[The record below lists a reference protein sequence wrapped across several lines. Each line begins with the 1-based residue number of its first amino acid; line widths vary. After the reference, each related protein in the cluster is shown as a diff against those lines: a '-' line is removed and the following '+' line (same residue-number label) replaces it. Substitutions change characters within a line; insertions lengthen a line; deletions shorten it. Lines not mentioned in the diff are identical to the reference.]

1 MEKLMA
7 FLTVREEL
15 EKRISNYRSYKDL
28 HQMKVL
34 REQLLK
40 NNELI
45 KKELNEIGA
54 LCITSRED
62 TKIGNIDTRI
72 RTNIDNLVGISIA
85 IKDDDFRLL
94 FLHDDLDIFI
104 KSIIGN
110 EVYIKSTSNQEID
123 INKNDI
129 LGYLVPSRVLEKE
142 NKKHL

>member
-15 EKRISNYRSYKDL
+15 EKRISNYSSYKDL

-54 LCITSRED
+54 LFITSRED
-62 TKIGNIDTRI
+62 AKVGNIDTRI
-72 RTNIDNLVGISIA
+72 RTNIDNLVGISKA

>member
-15 EKRISNYRSYKDL
+15 EKRISNYSSYKDL

-54 LCITSRED
+54 LRITSRED
-62 TKIGNIDTRI
+62 TKVGNIDTRI
-72 RTNIDNLVGISIA
+72 RTNIDNLVGVSKA

-123 INKNDI
+123 INKNDT

>member
-7 FLTVREEL
+7 FLTVRDEL
-15 EKRISNYRSYKDL
+15 EKRIGNYDSYKDL

-45 KKELNEIGA
+45 KKELNRIGA
-54 LCITSRED
+54 LSIASRED
-62 TKIGNIDTRI
+62 IVVGDIDTRI
-72 RTNIDNLVGISIA
+72 RTNIDNLVGISKA
-85 IKDDDFRLL
+85 IRDDDFRFL
-94 FLHDDLDIFI
+94 FLNDDLDIFI
-104 KSIIGN
+104 KSIVGN
-110 EVYIKSTSNQEID
+110 EVYGKSLINKEIT

-129 LGYLVPSRVLEKE
+129 LGYLVPSRILEKE